1 MKKLILLSMSV
12 LLLFTATNSIAQTQ
26 VALNRAQLKSLTTA
40 VDQAK
45 RSSDWVISQKFK
57 GNLKQMKQFIQK
69 VESEIARQGLSDSII
84 PGFKTGAYVTLYQDP
99 DSKPTIKLDVGLRV
113 KGPVK
118 VKKPLKLNQ
127 ITHKKAAK
135 VSYKGAYS
143 GLAKMHSQL
152 KIIANEGVTKYKT
165 KWPINLIFITDPNTT
180 KSSAN
185 YITEMIVPLK
195 PVKTRSLTRRQITE
209 IQEAT
214 RSKKKIKYSLVVQKF
229 SGSMDQIELYLKQ
242 FMVQLSKQGID
253 KLIST
258 TSRPIV
264 ILDGNPD
271 ENKKIKMLIGFQINK
286 EVKVK
291 KPLKIKKIKYKKA
304 IQYTHSGEYRELS
317 EIYKRAVKG
326 LKHDMKSKPVMLRL
340 LTNPRWAKTSKDIK
354 VEIIVP
360 LG

>member
-1 MKKLILLSMSV
+1 MKKIILLSMSV

-26 VALNRAQLKSLTTA
+26 ITLNRAQLKSLTVA

-45 RSSDWVISQKFK
+45 RTSDWVVSQRFK
-57 GNLKQMKQFIQK
+57 GNLNQMKQFIQK
-69 VESEIARQGLSDSII
+69 VESEIKRQGLSESII
-84 PGFKTGAYVTLYQDP
+84 AGFKTGAYVTIYEDP
-99 DSKPTIKLDVGLRV
+99 DSKPIIKFDVGLRV
-113 KGPVK
+113 DGPIK
-118 VKKPLKLNQ
+118 VKKPLKIKNIVHQ
-127 ITHKKAAK
+127 KAAK
-135 VSYKGAYS
+135 VNYRGPYS

-152 KIIANEGVTKYKT
+152 KIVANEGITKYKT
-165 KWPINLIFITDPNTT
+165 KWPVNLIFITDPNTT

-185 YITEMIVPLK
+185 YVTELIVPLK
-195 PVKTRSLTRRQITE
+195 PIKTQPLTRFQINDIE
-209 IQEAT
+209 EAS
-214 RSKKKIKYSLVVQKF
+214 RNKKKVKYNLVVQKF

-242 FMVQLSKQGID
+242 FMSQLSKQGVD
-253 KLIST
+253 KQISI

-264 ILDGNPD
+264 ILEGNPD
-271 ENKKIKMLIGFQINK
+271 KEKKLKMQIGFPIK
-286 EVKVK
+286 KDVAVK

-304 IQYTHSGEYRELS
+304 IQYTHSGEYSDLS
-317 EIYKRAVKG
+317 KIYKRVIKG